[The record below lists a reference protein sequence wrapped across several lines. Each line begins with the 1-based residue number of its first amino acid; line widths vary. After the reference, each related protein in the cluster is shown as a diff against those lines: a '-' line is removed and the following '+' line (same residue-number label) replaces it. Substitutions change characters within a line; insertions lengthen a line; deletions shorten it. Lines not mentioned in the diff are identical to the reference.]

1 MISGRR
7 LVRPGAAGCGVL
19 AASAAIVVARSGA
32 NAETSYAG
40 TTWTASLAT
49 FVAALSLFAA
59 VLLARSGIVP
69 GLAFTAGIC
78 WLAPIA
84 VGWLS
89 WPPPVRATATI
100 AGAFT
105 LPLLAHLALASTGQH
120 GRRGSRVVLA
130 AAYAWATL
138 SSIGLALAR
147 DPFYDPNCWADCD
160 GNAFLLRS
168 STGLTDAIL
177 AVRPWVELL
186 LAVAIVVLGL
196 AALRAS
202 QWAGRVAALAAT
214 AVGGAVVLRA
224 FGRMTTPR
232 EDPLDPTLR
241 VVFVTAC
248 ATVVLVALALVAPRV
263 ETALRRRSVTR
274 IVGALDDAPAPH
286 LLERALAGGLG
297 DPGLR
302 LVFSLPEDGRC
313 VDAAGRPSDRPAPA
327 RGRAVTPLVR
337 TGQPVAWI
345 DHDAAVVDAIEPS
358 LTPAVRLAI
367 DNARLRLGVVTQ
379 LRELRIARRR
389 IVGEGD
395 DERRRLERDLH
406 DGVQQQLLA
415 LGAELRSGVRIA
427 RNLGHEVSRS
437 LEAAVEETTI
447 LLDEVRKLA
456 HGVYPAILTDA
467 GLGPAVASLAD
478 VAGLP
483 VKLTGAPTRRYPS
496 SVEATAYRVV
506 AEGVENAVR
515 HSDATMVDVGV
526 REVDD
531 SVMVDVRDDGH
542 GGAAVASVGGL
553 AELVDRVRAIDGSI
567 TIESS
572 PEDGTT
578 ISAVIPCAS

>member
-1 MISGRR
+1 
-7 LVRPGAAGCGVL
+7 
-19 AASAAIVVARSGA
+19 
-32 NAETSYAG
+32 
-40 TTWTASLAT
+40 
-49 FVAALSLFAA
+49 
-59 VLLARSGIVP
+59 
-69 GLAFTAGIC
+69 
-78 WLAPIA
+78 
-84 VGWLS
+84 
-89 WPPPVRATATI
+89 
-100 AGAFT
+100 
-105 LPLLAHLALASTGQH
+105 
-120 GRRGSRVVLA
+120 
-130 AAYAWATL
+130 
-138 SSIGLALAR
+138 
-147 DPFYDPNCWADCD
+147 
-160 GNAFLLRS
+160 
-168 STGLTDAIL
+168 
-177 AVRPWVELL
+177 
-186 LAVAIVVLGL
+186 
-196 AALRAS
+196 
-202 QWAGRVAALAAT
+202 
-214 AVGGAVVLRA
+214 
-224 FGRMTTPR
+224 
-232 EDPLDPTLR
+232 
-241 VVFVTAC
+241 
-248 ATVVLVALALVAPRV
+248 
-263 ETALRRRSVTR
+263 
-274 IVGALDDAPAPH
+274 
-286 LLERALAGGLG
+286 
-297 DPGLR
+297 
-302 LVFSLPEDGRC
+302 
-313 VDAAGRPSDRPAPA
+313 
-327 RGRAVTPLVR
+327 
-337 TGQPVAWI
+337 
-345 DHDAAVVDAIEPS
+345 
-358 LTPAVRLAI
+358 
-367 DNARLRLGVVTQ
+367 VTQ